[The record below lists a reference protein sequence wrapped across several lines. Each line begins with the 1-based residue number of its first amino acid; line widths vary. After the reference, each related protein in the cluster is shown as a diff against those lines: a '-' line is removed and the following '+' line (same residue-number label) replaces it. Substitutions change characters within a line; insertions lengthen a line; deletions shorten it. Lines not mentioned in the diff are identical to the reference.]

1 MAKDKTTLAE
11 SAQAL
16 FCSLAD
22 YLGAAESNKR
32 LDIKKYKTFQEFL
45 SNSQN
50 KKDLVTAYDKK
61 KRVNVDA
68 DIKDVYEFLEETKN
82 GWYKSS
88 VLIANKLVQDLKDI
102 DKDYNINSPN
112 FDYFYLRG
120 KVGVM
125 KDIAELWSIA
135 SKSETTKKAEKEI
148 PSFIGFKDINKWNP
162 ADIYLA
168 NQTGITGISDELKE
182 AKKNIKTYGFDY
194 LNEKIKEL
202 MDKGALL
209 PLSLKKTSSSVK
221 LVPVN
226 FVSASKDEVLQNV
239 KFVKTTDWQPYVPL
253 GKTPEL
259 SFDALRAGKG
269 KTVTRDIRIMI
280 TAEGKPGE
288 IKIRHDPSGSS
299 SRGRMVIELI
309 MKGDDAKGGSIAS
322 EIAFFSLWNIID
334 SVSANAF
341 IKGYE
346 SGGKYGGK
354 GVKEFARLKS
364 IYLKDK
370 ELLRTIKNP
379 SKGDKNKYD
388 HYLAIASATNI
399 INEIMPIIKEWFNK
413 NNTGDKGNTN
423 KLVRLLFQIA
433 TSRSPLSSR
442 FVIAK

>member
-1 MAKDKTTLAE
+1 
-11 SAQAL
+11 
-16 FCSLAD
+16 
-22 YLGAAESNKR
+22 
-32 LDIKKYKTFQEFL
+32 
-45 SNSQN
+45 
-50 KKDLVTAYDKK
+50 
-61 KRVNVDA
+61 
-68 DIKDVYEFLEETKN
+68 
-82 GWYKSS
+82 
-88 VLIANKLVQDLKDI
+88 
-102 DKDYNINSPN
+102 
-112 FDYFYLRG
+112 
-120 KVGVM
+120 
-125 KDIAELWSIA
+125 
-135 SKSETTKKAEKEI
+135 
-148 PSFIGFKDINKWNP
+148 
-162 ADIYLA
+162 
-168 NQTGITGISDELKE
+168 
-182 AKKNIKTYGFDY
+182 
-194 LNEKIKEL
+194 

-209 PLSLKKTSSSVK
+209 PLSLKKTSASVK

-239 KFVKTTDWQPYVPL
+239 KFVKTTDWQPYIPL

-259 SFDALRAGKG
+259 SFDALREGKG

-354 GVKEFARLKS
+354 VVKEFARLKS

-370 ELLRTIKNP
+370 ELLRAIKNP
-379 SKGDKNKYD
+379 SKGDKSKYD